1 MTLVMTT
8 PLYALSTHAKEP
20 RRAFGQSKNKIFHQQ
35 CHQFGQGGTTGIVAA
50 ATESGLETVAFDA

>member
-1 MTLVMTT
+1 L
-8 PLYALSTHAKEP
+8 E
-20 RRAFGQSKNKIFHQQ
+20 QSKNKIFHQQ